1 MSPPPRTAAIRLR
14 LRKTVLAQRPNTK
27 RPNGKHKHR
36 QPWPAKMW
44 VSTNKVLIGSVGGL
58 KKTHCRNP
66 NFDCEETK
74 LLISL
79 WGDPQVQRTL
89 ITTHK
94 KHPVIAKLAEKM
106 REYGYNRSTEEI
118 NTRIKNLK
126 CFYNRYKK
134 DLEMGVINE
143 PSWKHF
149 QAMDEILTRPV
160 FGGAN
165 AASRYQP
172 TPLSAGGTT
181 PGTSG
186 GGSGGRVACP
196 RLSGSSATSGTELP
210 DLDPDQIEVKL
221 ELVSDDEKELRP
233 EELLKNAEQVE
244 LKEPNL
250 LIPKDE
256 PMEEEE
262 DDPNDPDFED
272 DGGSE
277 TDDESSGMDEADES
291 DRSTRLRRRTRRAHK
306 PKKSIPTPGGK
317 STTSGKGNAS
327 TNVATSQPVQG
338 SIKIINYSGG
348 TNFNVSSVAN
358 VVSVASSSAGTV
370 TLAGR
375 KTDATAAASTTA
387 VATTTTTA
395 TAPSKISLVPTNFLL
410 KPQASTLGFK
420 QPIQLYTKPT
430 VSIASTKPSP
440 GVPISVGTG
449 TVTATSG
456 TSGAPMKVFLVNTLS
471 KDGSAP
477 KQQLLGAAGTTKQL
491 YTTTTGVSL
500 QGTSHVSGLPQIS
513 IQPKQLLTTATGTTT
528 LSRKLIPP
536 TATTVRP
543 VVRAVDGP
551 TPKFGGFKSLLSQ
564 LVGLQREN
572 LGITKTHLVTER
584 ERFVNEKSIGGSLLD
599 ALGELNALLG
609 ELNGEL
615 PSSDVNQSDKKK
627 QHVEAMEE
635 ERGKDKPTVKMSSD
649 GPAAV
654 SLRRSISRHEDDS
667 MKTEVIS
674 DSE

>member
-1 MSPPPRTAAIRLR
+1 
-14 LRKTVLAQRPNTK
+14 
-27 RPNGKHKHR
+27 
-36 QPWPAKMW
+36 MW

-126 CFYNRYKK
+126 CFYNRFKK

-172 TPLSAGGTT
+172 TPLGSGAAKPEPSAG
-181 PGTSG
+181 S
-186 GGSGGRVACP
+186 SGRVECP
-196 RLSGSSATSGTELP
+196 RLSAGSGASGPELP

-221 ELVSDDEKELRP
+221 ELVSDDDKELRP
-233 EELLKNAEQVE
+233 EDLLKNAEQVE

-272 DGGSE
+272 EGGSE

-291 DRSTRLRRRTRRAHK
+291 DRSTRLRRRTRRVHK
-306 PKKSIPTPGGK
+306 SKPSNATAGVK
-317 STTSGKGNAS
+317 STSAGGGTAS
-327 TNVATSQPVQG
+327 TNVTTGQPVQG
-338 SIKIINYSGG
+338 SIKIINYGGG
-348 TNFNVSSVAN
+348 TNFTVSSVAN
-358 VVSVASSSAGTV
+358 VVSAASSSAGTV
-370 TLAGR
+370 TLAGQ
-375 KTDATAAASTTA
+375 KTITTT
-387 VATTTTTA
+387 ATTTTT
-395 TAPSKISLVPTNFLL
+395 TVPSKISLVPTNFLL
-410 KPQASTLGFK
+410 KPQASTIGFK

-440 GVPISVGTG
+440 GVPINVGPG
-449 TVTATSG
+449 TVTTTAG

-477 KQQLLGAAGTTKQL
+477 KQQLLSAAGAPKQL
-491 YTTTTGVSL
+491 YTTPTGVSL

-513 IQPKQLLTTATGTTT
+513 IQPKQVFTNAGATMLGRKPIPPTGTT
-528 LSRKLIPP
+528 L
-536 TATTVRP
+536 
-543 VVRAVDGP
+543 RAVGRIADAP
-551 TPKFGGFKSLLSQ
+551 SPKLGGFKSLLNQ

-572 LGITKTHLVTER
+572 LGITKTRLVTER
-584 ERFVNEKSIGGSLLD
+584 ERFGNEKSVGSSLLD
-599 ALGELNALLG
+599 ALGELNTLLA
-609 ELNGEL
+609 EMNGEL
-615 PSSDVNQSDKKK
+615 PEAKQSD
-627 QHVEAMEE
+627 EE
-635 ERGKDKPTVKMSSD
+635 EEEVAIEPTVKISSD
-649 GPAAV
+649 SSAA
-654 SLRRSISRHEDDS
+654 SSQRRSISTHENES